1 MIKGVS
7 RQIVEVT
14 GTGSP
19 YFERAFLVVRP
30 ACTDEPEEL
39 LHDEAQRM
47 LRSQEG
53 YTGLRRARRRRRL
66 RQFLLLLLGG
76 ALGLMIEKMML
87 TLLAG

>member
-30 ACTDEPEEL
+30 ACADEDEEL
-39 LHDEAQRM
+39 LHDEAQRV
-47 LRSQEG
+47 LQSQEG
-53 YTGLRRARRRRRL
+53 YTGLRRARRQRRWQR
-66 RQFLLLLLGG
+66 FALLLLGG
-76 ALGLMIEKMML
+76 ALSLLIEKLML
-87 TLLAG
+87 TLWG